1 VPPEYKEVD
10 IGEERPVPCLKFGLW
25 LLKLGRT
32 NFLVLLN
39 TQHHQGIQIQVASP
53 QGGNGPAASQKFLR
67 YIEDAIQKG
76 SCYRGKIL
84 SLEQTDMY
92 SGQSC
97 GIRVHKLKSVE
108 REQVIL
114 PEATLTLLERN
125 VIRFVQQ
132 RPKLAKLG
140 LATKKG
146 LLFFGPPGT
155 GKTHTIHY
163 LARAIE
169 GQTTFLI
176 AAEQVGLLS
185 DYMTLARLF
194 QPSMV
199 VIEDVDL
206 IARDRT
212 TMNSAQEEVLLNKL
226 LNEMDGL
233 KQETDILFV
242 LTTNRP
248 EKLEEALAARPGRID
263 QAIEFPLPDAEGR
276 AKLVSLYSRQVNVP
290 AAVAALVVKKT
301 DGVSA
306 SFINE
311 LMRRATQYYLE
322 REGRGPISLADVE
335 NAIEEMLFSGGLF
348 NRLLLGAGTLGQK
361 DSGDD

>member
-1 VPPEYKEVD
+1 
-10 IGEERPVPCLKFGLW
+10 
-25 LLKLGRT
+25 
-32 NFLVLLN
+32 
-39 TQHHQGIQIQVASP
+39 
-53 QGGNGPAASQKFLR
+53 
-67 YIEDAIQKG
+67 
-76 SCYRGKIL
+76 
-84 SLEQTDMY
+84 MY

-114 PEATLTLLERN
+114 PEKTLALLERN
-125 VIRFVQQ
+125 VIRFVEQ

-140 LATKKG
+140 MATKKG

-176 AAEQVGLLS
+176 AAEQVGLLG

-212 TMNSAQEEVLLNKL
+212 TMQSAGEEVLLNKL

-233 KQETDILFV
+233 KQESDILFV

-276 AKLVSLYSRQVNVP
+276 AKLVALYSRQVKVP
-290 AAVAALVVKKT
+290 AAVAALVVKKA
-301 DGVSA
+301 DGVSG
-306 SFINE
+306 SFIKE
-311 LMRRATQYYLE
+311 LMRRATQFYLE
-322 REGRGPISLADVE
+322 RGGRGPLGAADVE
-335 NAIEEMLFSGGLF
+335 NAIEEMLFSGGMF
-348 NRLLLGAGTLGQK
+348 NRMLLGAGTMGA
-361 DSGDD
+361 DAADE

>member
-1 VPPEYKEVD
+1 
-10 IGEERPVPCLKFGLW
+10 
-25 LLKLGRT
+25 
-32 NFLVLLN
+32 
-39 TQHHQGIQIQVASP
+39 
-53 QGGNGPAASQKFLR
+53 
-67 YIEDAIQKG
+67 
-76 SCYRGKIL
+76 
-84 SLEQTDMY
+84 
-92 SGQSC
+92 
-97 GIRVHKLKSVE
+97 LKSVE

-276 AKLVSLYSRQVNVP
+276 AKLVSLYSRQVKVP

-306 SFINE
+306 SFIKE

-361 DSGDD
+361 DSGDE